1 MGPKRSSR
9 MIPDRTIRVRR
20 PWLALTR
27 AKNSSHAGQP
37 TIRSRRPLTRAPFGP
52 PFRLRLR
59 LPLLRPLFRL
69 RHLAHHRYQHR
80 IPRNRRRSTRSS
92 SDPTG
97 QSKPITRPR
106 LSPTA
111 RRAPGHRGRDD
122 GRRAASV
129 SARVRPSQAALV
141 PNSLTVAPLRP
152 SPAFSP
158 LAAPLVVEDSDP
170 KLDLQGFTRQRRHGQ
185 ALTY

>member
-1 MGPKRSSR
+1 
-9 MIPDRTIRVRR
+9 
-20 PWLALTR
+20 
-27 AKNSSHAGQP
+27 
-37 TIRSRRPLTRAPFGP
+37 
-52 PFRLRLR
+52 
-59 LPLLRPLFRL
+59 
-69 RHLAHHRYQHR
+69 
-80 IPRNRRRSTRSS
+80 
-92 SDPTG
+92 
-97 QSKPITRPR
+97 PITRPR

-170 KLDLQGFTRQRRHGQ
+170 KLDLQGFTRPRRHGQ
-185 ALTY
+185 ALAYFQFRGGAGMPRRRQAPRPRRGAAHRHET